1 MTNLKSNPPVEFRY
15 PVYFWWVLIVVGGV
29 LILPF
34 FTALNH
40 MIGKWLGTDEYSH
53 AIFLPAIAAFFIWC
67 KKDELASEKLSG
79 SWLGPLLV
87 LLGFAMQVAGE
98 LATIYTV
105 AQYAY
110 LLVLMGLV
118 LSISGVRHF
127 MYFCPALIILFF
139 TIPLPNFIYNNL
151 SSKLQLISSE
161 IGVFFIRL
169 FDIPVF
175 LQGNVIDLGAM
186 KLQVVEACSGLN
198 YLFPLLSIGFI
209 SAYIFKAP
217 MWQRLIVFLSIVPI
231 TVVMNSVRIGII
243 GISVDKF
250 GSALTEGALHFF
262 EGWIV
267 FMISLAILFV
277 EIWVFNRIFDKNAV
291 FSEAFSL
298 KIPEKKGK
306 VTPVI
311 RAIPGSF
318 VLSVLVILVL
328 SLGSL
333 LIPEREDVIPERLHF
348 STYPMFI
355 GNWTGQRRAMESVYI
370 DALKFDDYILVD
382 YNDGQGNN
390 VNFYT
395 AYYASQRKGQSAH
408 SPRSCIPGG
417 GWQINDLRT
426 VDLPINGAD
435 GKPLKANR
443 VLIRK
448 GEYSQLVYYWFQ
460 QQGQHITNEYVVK
473 WRLFIDA
480 LTSNRTDGALV
491 RFTSLVSKN
500 EDLAATDELIQSFVT
515 LHHSTLQ
522 PFVPD

>member
-1 MTNLKSNPPVEFRY
+1 MTNIQGQSPGEFRY
-15 PVYFWWVLIVVGGV
+15 PGYFWGALLIVSGV
-29 LILPF
+29 LIIPF
-34 FTALNH
+34 YTALNQ
-40 MIGKWLGTDEYSH
+40 MLGKWLGTDEYSH
-53 AIFLPAIAAFFIWC
+53 AIFLPVVAAFFIWC
-67 KKDELASEKLSG
+67 KKDELAREELSG
-79 SWLGPLLV
+79 SWLGPLVV
-87 LLGFAMQVAGE
+87 LFGFAMQVAGE
-98 LATIYTV
+98 LATLYTV
-105 AQYAY
+105 TQYAY
-110 LLVLMGLV
+110 LLVLAGFV

-127 MYFCPALIILFF
+127 LYFMPSLIILFF

-161 IGVFFIRL
+161 LGVLFIRL
-169 FDIPVF
+169 FNIPVY

-209 SAYIFKAP
+209 AAYIFKAP
-217 MWQRLIVFLSIVPI
+217 WWQRLMVFLSIIPI

-267 FMISLAILFV
+267 FMISLAILFF
-277 EIWVFNRIFDKNAV
+277 EIWLFNRIFDKDTG

-298 KIPEKKGK
+298 SLPAKKSK
-306 VTPVI
+306 VSTVV
-311 RAIPGSF
+311 RTIPGSF
-318 VLSVLVILVL
+318 VVSVLVTVVL

-333 LIPEREDVIPERLHF
+333 LLPEREDIIPQRLHF
-348 STYPMFI
+348 STYPMFL
-355 GNWTGQRRAMESVYI
+355 GGWTGQRRAMDSVYI

-417 GWQINDLRT
+417 GWQINDLST

-435 GKPLKANR
+435 GKALKANR
-443 VLIRK
+443 VLITK
-448 GEYSQLVYYWFQ
+448 GDYSQLVYYWFQ
-460 QQGQHITNEYVVK
+460 QQGRHITNEYAVK
-473 WRLFIDA
+473 WQLFMDA

-491 RFTSLVSKN
+491 RFTALVSKQD
-500 EDLAATDELIQSFVT
+500 DLAAKDELLQSFMT

-522 PFVPD
+522 PYVPD